1 MTALC
6 TTESG
11 YRIRPDIDCH
21 TERIIAVTPDDIVIC
36 GAYRPVELN
45 DWRVYISKFAT
56 DALGVVQPH
65 KVHSCSREDA
75 VHWLDMLATLYTKAI
90 A

>member
-1 MTALC
+1 MTSTC
-6 TTESG
+6 TIPL
-11 YRIRPDIDCH
+11 YRIQPDNDAH
-21 TERIIAVTPDDIVIC
+21 AQRMVAVTATGMVIA

-45 DWRVYISKFAT
+45 DWKIFVSKYTA

-75 VHWLDMLATLYTKAI
+75 LHWLDMLATLYTRAI

>member
-1 MTALC
+1 MTAPC
-6 TTESG
+6 TAPS
-11 YRIRPDIDCH
+11 YRLQPEVDTH
-21 TERIIAVTPDDIVIC
+21 TERIVAVTADGIPIC

-45 DWRVYISKFAT
+45 DWRIFVSRFTA
-56 DALGVVQPH
+56 DVLGVVQPH

>member
-1 MTALC
+1 MSIC
-6 TTESG
+6 TDRG
-11 YRIRPDIDCH
+11 YRLYPEVDEH
-21 TERIIAVTPDDIVIC
+21 TERIVAVTEAGVPIC

-45 DWRVYISKFAT
+45 DWRVFVSRFVA
-56 DALGVVQPH
+56 DDLGVVQPH

-75 VHWLDMLATLYTKAI
+75 LHWLDMLATLYTRAVR